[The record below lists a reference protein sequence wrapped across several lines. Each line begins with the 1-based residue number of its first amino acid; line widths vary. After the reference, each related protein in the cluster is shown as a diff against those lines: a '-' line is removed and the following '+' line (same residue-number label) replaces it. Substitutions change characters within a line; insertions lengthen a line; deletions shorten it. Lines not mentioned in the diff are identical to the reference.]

1 MPVRMALTKATGQG
15 EQIVIDV
22 CQWNPVTGEIVHPR
36 VADMQALFDEVLAQA
51 DVRLMEMN
59 TRMLEAYGLETYFA
73 PAIWSKIVALL
84 DILAGRQDAGTVA
97 RRWQSEV
104 EENAALEA
112 GRLQAHEATKAPQ
125 GAQVCKECT
134 WSSAALGMSW
144 CRPCMLRLHRDI
156 GDYLALEAGYYEE
169 QEA

>member
-1 MPVRMALTKATGQG
+1 MALTKATGQG

-22 CQWNPVTGEIVHPR
+22 CQWNPVTGDIVHPE

-51 DVRLMEMN
+51 DVRLMDMN
-59 TRMLEAYGLETYFA
+59 TRMLEAYELEQYFH
-73 PAIWSKIVALL
+73 PGVWSKVVALL

-112 GRLQAHEATKAPQ
+112 GRLQAREETRAPA
-125 GAQVCKECT
+125 GVAVCKECT
-134 WSSAALGMSW
+134 WSSAVDGMAW
-144 CRPCMLRLHRDI
+144 CRPCMQRLHEDI
-156 GDYLALEAGYYEE
+156 GAYLD
-169 QEA
+169 QEAA